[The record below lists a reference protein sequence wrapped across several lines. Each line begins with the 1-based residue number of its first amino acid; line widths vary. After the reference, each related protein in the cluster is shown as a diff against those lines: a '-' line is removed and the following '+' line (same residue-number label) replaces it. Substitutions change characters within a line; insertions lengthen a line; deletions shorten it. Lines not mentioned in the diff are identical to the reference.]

1 MSDIH
6 QCTFYLDIGG

>member
-6 QCTFYLDIGG
+6 QDWSAAGCRS

>member
-6 QCTFYLDIGG
+6 QRAIVLL